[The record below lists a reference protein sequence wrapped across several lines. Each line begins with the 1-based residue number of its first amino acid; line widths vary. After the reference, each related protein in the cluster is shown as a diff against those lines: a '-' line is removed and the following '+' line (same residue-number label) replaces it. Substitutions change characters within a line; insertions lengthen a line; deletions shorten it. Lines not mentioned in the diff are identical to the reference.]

1 MEAAEMQLADVDLTD
16 HTRFAERVPHEMF
29 AVLRREDPVHWQPE
43 RDGRGF
49 WAITKHAD
57 ITAVAKDW
65 RTFSSERGGTSLEDL
80 GPEELEAR
88 KSMLDMD
95 PPPHNAL
102 RAIVNRDFT
111 PRAVRV
117 FTERI
122 RELFDGVLDEALEKG
137 EVEFVEDVAA
147 KLPMSLSEALDALEA
162 DAAIR
167 DAVGPEIVDT
177 FLAMKRFELERYR
190 QHVSDWDLAEYMR
203 HL

>member
-1 MEAAEMQLADVDLTD
+1 MRAD
-16 HTRFAERVPHEMF
+16 
-29 AVLRREDPVHWQPE
+29 DPVHWHAE

-49 WAITKHAD
+49 WAITRHAD

-80 GPEELEAR
+80 EPEQLEAR

-122 RELFDGVLDEALEKG
+122 RDLSTIKDHSKENESET
-137 EVEFVEDVAA
+137 ETVAA
-147 KLPMSLSEALDALEA
+147 
-162 DAAIR
+162 
-167 DAVGPEIVDT
+167 G
-177 FLAMKRFELERYR
+177 
-190 QHVSDWDLAEYMR
+190 
-203 HL
+203 